1 MLTLKRL
8 TTVWKYATA
17 LPEDQT
23 AATLSN
29 CFSTYLNSRNIAL
42 QATRVKGAVLKK
54 KINELTVLRVV
65 NLYQPQT
72 RSMGGPFMLVNNS
85 NITARSRINQTN
97 LPEFFICFI
106 VANPEL
112 PLHYRR
118 GLESV
123 NRRAASKT
131 THLVHEIQSVACTIV
146 IQQLGINQ

>member
-1 MLTLKRL
+1 MAGSDKTALKGQPQRKIIRKMLTLKRL

-85 NITARSRINQTN
+85 ISRRDPGSTRRTSQNSSFVSSLLIQNYHYITG
-97 LPEFFICFI
+97 E
-106 VANPEL
+106 V
-112 PLHYRR
+112 
-118 GLESV
+118 
-123 NRRAASKT
+123 
-131 THLVHEIQSVACTIV
+131 
-146 IQQLGINQ
+146 